1 MKQTKKEPLSRL
13 WFMSRGY
20 RKHPSYNL
28 WAREG
33 EAQFL
38 SAYGTPLKHGHSPF
52 DRAKQATRG
61 YVAPSMPHFDNK
73 KCHILMGEIFYGER
87 PVFIDEHGKPY
98 FGYCHHLI
106 EDPLDYRPENL
117 LCWLTRKEHTEAD
130 RRRRILE
137 SLYGDLHQI
146 DIAKLQ
152 WLQDPRQVDREYFDT
167 FTLHQMPNYNVSGD
181 VFAGE

>member
-1 MKQTKKEPLSRL
+1 MKHTKKEPLSRL

-38 SAYGTPLKHGHSPF
+38 SAYGTPLKHRYAPSQ
-52 DRAKQATRG
+52 RAKQTKRG
-61 YVAPSMPHFDNK
+61 YIAPSMRHFGSM

-87 PVFIDEHGKPY
+87 PVYFDKNGKPY
-98 FGYCHHLI
+98 VGICHHLI

-117 LCWLTRKEHTEAD
+117 LCWLTREEHSEAD

-137 SLYGDLHQI
+137 KLYGDLHTI
-146 DIAKLQ
+146 NFPKLR
-152 WLQDPRQVDREYFDT
+152 WLQDPREVDREMFERLVIVET
-167 FTLHQMPNYNVSGD
+167 FVEARRGHLK
-181 VFAGE
+181 